1 MRVSRVKKER
11 SCNRSLV
18 FLGRWITKNH
28 SCTTLPRRIVF
39 KRIWNRIAVKYGPI
53 CVRRYAVP
61 LCLSLTHRWKFV
73 LTDSWLTYVCC
84 LLNLE
89 LELDMV
95 DVYGR
100 YLLVAFFLFFFF
112 PFVTM
117 EGDKLYSLYSW
128 IYRGWQE
135 KLEHVISMGSL
146 GSSHRLVPVDRVT
159 CCTRRELLLVW
170 WLVVRVLSQRGI
182 SAASAPLKLDDHC
195 SCLSSLWSSAV
206 LSARRVSGHFYTA
219 CIPARGCR
227 WDKRRVRGTIETRG
241 SGENSIMNA
250 LRFPSPFF
258 FFFLFCIMNIF
269 LIFIYFIFSM
279 KITIALRRKSNS

>member
-1 MRVSRVKKER
+1 
-11 SCNRSLV
+11 
-18 FLGRWITKNH
+18 
-28 SCTTLPRRIVF
+28 
-39 KRIWNRIAVKYGPI
+39 
-53 CVRRYAVP
+53 
-61 LCLSLTHRWKFV
+61 
-73 LTDSWLTYVCC
+73 
-84 LLNLE
+84 
-89 LELDMV
+89 
-95 DVYGR
+95 
-100 YLLVAFFLFFFF
+100 
-112 PFVTM
+112 M

-258 FFFLFCIMNIF
+258 FFFSLLHHEYFFNFYLFHFFDENYDCVTSKEQLVKAKWIF
-269 LIFIYFIFSM
+269 FGKRWNDSVSINPKLLS
-279 KITIALRRKSNS
+279 IAHLLEFAGTFGHTHSKLESQWVSQA

>member
-1 MRVSRVKKER
+1 
-11 SCNRSLV
+11 
-18 FLGRWITKNH
+18 
-28 SCTTLPRRIVF
+28 
-39 KRIWNRIAVKYGPI
+39 
-53 CVRRYAVP
+53 
-61 LCLSLTHRWKFV
+61 
-73 LTDSWLTYVCC
+73 
-84 LLNLE
+84 
-89 LELDMV
+89 
-95 DVYGR
+95 
-100 YLLVAFFLFFFF
+100 
-112 PFVTM
+112 
-117 EGDKLYSLYSW
+117 
-128 IYRGWQE
+128 
-135 KLEHVISMGSL
+135 MGSL

-258 FFFLFCIMNIF
+258 FFFFFFCFIF
-269 LIFIYFIFSM
+269 GRMFEQKFRSFIFSGDRKLNFK
-279 KITIALRRKSNS
+279 KIWLKIEYGILYCEWYFTNEIMENNLVRKYDLFLISLWKIVRRWKYQNIGKFE